1 MPRETREDVAAG
13 GRRNKGHHIAR
24 TNDDIEISCHPS
36 GRQIKVGEVAHE
48 PGRARMI
55 VLGSVDEDR
64 VHINADDLMTGVV
77 EVAAHPARA
86 AAGVE
91 NTTTAAQHRIDQ
103 PRLSHDVLA
112 AGCHRA
118 KPLDITCGV
127 RWIGLDDL
135 LPLAG
140 RAFAHSGS

>member
-1 MPRETREDVAAG
+1 MPGETGEDVAAG
-13 GRRNKGHHIAR
+13 GWRNKGHHIAR
-24 TNDDIEISCHPS
+24 TNDDVEASRHPS
-36 GRQIKVGEVAHE
+36 GRQIKVGEVADE

-64 VHINADDLMTGVV
+64 VHIDADDLMTDVV
-77 EVAAHPARA
+77 EVAAHPART

-91 NTTTAAQHRIDQ
+91 NTTTAGQHRIDQ
-103 PRLSHDVLA
+103 PRLSDDVLA
-112 AGCHRA
+112 AGRHRA
-118 KPLDITCGV
+118 KPLDITGGV
-127 RWIGLDDL
+127 RRIGLDDL